1 MIFGRHDL
9 LSDAPISRVDLLLC
23 RNTLMYFHREAQN
36 KIVERFHYALRDGA
50 FLVLGRA
57 EMLVDFADMF
67 APLDPEAA
75 CVREAARPD
84 GSGADDGR
92 LWAPRRSDPARNG
105 TLDAPAGSVV
115 RPGPDGAVRGRC
127 KGHLLMINARARD
140 LFGITPRD
148 IGRPLQDL
156 EVSYRP
162 ADLRSCIDEAHTH
175 HHVVMLREV
184 TWPTPAGD
192 ARYFNVQVTPILDA
206 ADSSLGSKI
215 IFIDVTRQ
223 RELQDALHH
232 SQHELEA
239 AYEELQSTNEE
250 LETTNEELQ
259 STVEELET
267 TNEELQSTNEELE
280 TMNEELQST
289 NEEFEKVN
297 NELKQREID
306 LSRTN
311 VFLTGILRSVPLAVI
326 VLDDQLHVELW
337 NDVAADL
344 WGLRAEEVYR
354 RHFFGLD
361 IGLPVEQLKQPLAG
375 LLRQGDQRF
384 EVQVNA
390 INRRGRQIQLRVQAV
405 GTGSGDHGKGIIIL
419 MQETLRSE
427 AVLH

>member
-1 MIFGRHDL
+1 
-9 LSDAPISRVDLLLC
+9 
-23 RNTLMYFHREAQN
+23 
-36 KIVERFHYALRDGA
+36 
-50 FLVLGRA
+50 
-57 EMLVDFADMF
+57 
-67 APLDPEAA
+67 
-75 CVREAARPD
+75 
-84 GSGADDGR
+84 
-92 LWAPRRSDPARNG
+92 
-105 TLDAPAGSVV
+105 
-115 RPGPDGAVRGRC
+115 
-127 KGHLLMINARARD
+127 
-140 LFGITPRD
+140 
-148 IGRPLQDL
+148 
-156 EVSYRP
+156 
-162 ADLRSCIDEAHTH
+162 
-175 HHVVMLREV
+175 MLREV
-184 TWPTPAGD
+184 SWPTPAGD

-206 ADSSLGSKI
+206 ADASLGSKI
-215 IFIDVTRQ
+215 IFMDVTRQ
-223 RELQDALHH
+223 RELQDELEH
-232 SQHELEA
+232 SQQELEA